1 MNPLLTKILAAIAVS
16 SALIGATLGPAQAA
30 PAAPVL
36 VAPIA
41 GSGSASGSGE
51 SGSSLAPLITFPLG
65 ALYILLCDAE
75 PNGPICALIY
85 EIGSGSAESDPA

>member
-1 MNPLLTKILAAIAVS
+1 MNHLLAKPLAAIALS
-16 SALIGATLGPAQAA
+16 SAMVGAVLGPAQAA
-30 PAAPVL
+30 PAT

-41 GSGSASGSGE
+41 DSGSASGSGD

-75 PNGPICALIY
+75 PNGHVCALIY

>member
-1 MNPLLTKILAAIAVS
+1 MNHVLAKTLAT
-16 SALIGATLGPAQAA
+16 SALSVALVGAALGPAHAA
-30 PAAPVL
+30 VPS

-41 GSGSASGSGE
+41 ESGSGSGSGD

-75 PNGPICALIY
+75 PNGPVCALIY
-85 EIGSGSAESDPA
+85 EIGSGSAEPDPA